1 MTEITNKELIKTL
14 EELKAELKETM
25 KTSDIPE
32 DYLQELFEYI
42 LLCHL
47 QDLDLEDSERV
58 CRDFDDMNEVDAEQD
73 YDGQWYAIK

>member
-58 CRDFDDMNEVDAEQD
+58 CRDFDDMNEVDTEQD